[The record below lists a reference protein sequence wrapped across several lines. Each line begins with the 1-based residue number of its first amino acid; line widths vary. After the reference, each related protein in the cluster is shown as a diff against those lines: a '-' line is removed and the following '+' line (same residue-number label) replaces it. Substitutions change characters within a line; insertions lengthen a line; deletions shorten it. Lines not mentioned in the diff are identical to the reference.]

1 MTIGEMNKRLSE
13 VDDISWGMYAFSRDV
28 LCHRIGDEKKRD
40 MIQKAVEC
48 GNQLAERTAL
58 RFGTTDP
65 WQIARS
71 LGLSITFPKEANVG
85 GRILF
90 ALFTPP
96 NQIQIM
102 REPIQKAASDE
113 QVRRLVTEDQ
123 MKNLILGHELFHFFE
138 EEEEKIYTRTETITL
153 WKFFGYRHTST
164 IRALSEIAG
173 MAFTKNLN
181 QFPYSPFTLDILLYY
196 NYNSSEASAIYAE
209 VMQQYEESR
218 LSMKDE

>member
-123 MKNLILGHELFHFFE
+123 MKNLILGHELFHFLE
-138 EEEEKIYTRTETITL
+138 EEEEENKKKKKRRKRMKKIL
-153 WKFFGYRHTST
+153 F
-164 IRALSEIAG
+164 
-173 MAFTKNLN
+173 
-181 QFPYSPFTLDILLYY
+181 
-196 NYNSSEASAIYAE
+196 SADAAEGAE
-209 VMQQYEESR
+209 VSTRLCCIISR
-218 LSMKDE
+218 RYGAATILTL

>member
-1 MTIGEMNKRLSE
+1 MSCDEE
-13 VDDISWGMYAFSRDV
+13 VRD
-28 LCHRIGDEKKRD
+28 E
-40 MIQKAVEC
+40 
-48 GNQLAERTAL
+48 TAKL
-58 RFGTTDP
+58 
-65 WQIARS
+65 
-71 LGLSITFPKEANVG
+71 
-85 GRILF
+85 
-90 ALFTPP
+90 
-96 NQIQIM
+96 
-102 REPIQKAASDE
+102 
-113 QVRRLVTEDQ
+113 
-123 MKNLILGHELFHFFE
+123 E
-138 EEEEKIYTRTETITL
+138 EEEEEIYTRTETITL

>member
-1 MTIGEMNKRLSE
+1 MTLGEMIERLSK

-28 LCHRIGDEKKRD
+28 LCRKIDDARKQD
-40 MIQKAVEC
+40 MIRKAMEC
-48 GNQLAERTAL
+48 GTRKAEETAV
-58 RFGTTDP
+58 RFGMEDP
-65 WQIARS
+65 WEIAKS
-71 LGLSITFPKEANVG
+71 LGLSIVFPKEANVG

-138 EEEEKIYTRTETITL
+138 EEEEEIYTRTETITL
-153 WKFFGYRHTST
+153 WKFFGYKHTST

-196 NYNSSEASAIYAE
+196 NYNPK
-209 VMQQYEESR
+209 
-218 LSMKDE
+218 L